1 MDAPMVKV
9 KVEEIN
15 DEIDVE
21 SQEREHFTR
30 ILNSF
35 RSYRTFCQRRVT
47 DTLRYYEGL
56 PTHHKQLIPNFLQ
69 HLTHVQWCI
78 CENYDVLKL
87 IIQDVEHIFENKQN
101 AANAGEDEPTSKAT
115 LPKIS
120 DMDKL
125 KSTLRQF
132 VRDWSTDG
140 QAERDVCY
148 TPVIEE
154 IVKRFPPESCDS
166 SQVSILVPG
175 AGLGRLAFEFAKRG
189 YNCQGN
195 EFSLYMLFSSNFVL
209 NKCKEINNYTLYPWV
224 HQWTNNLRN
233 EDQVRAITFPD
244 VDTSDLPEN
253 ASFSMAAGNFLEVY
267 EDPAVFDC
275 VVTVFFI
282 DTAHNIIAYVEKIF
296 EILKPGGYWVNM
308 GPLLY
313 HYADM
318 PNEVSIELAYED
330 VRSVIEKMGFVF
342 EMEKKNIASTYTEN
356 PASMLTHTYNSVM
369 FVCRKPVMKEEGQ

>member
-154 IVKRFPPESCDS
+154 IIITS
-166 SQVSILVPG
+166 
-175 AGLGRLAFEFAKRG
+175 LAVT
-189 YNCQGN
+189 
-195 EFSLYMLFSSNFVL
+195 LH
-209 NKCKEINNYTLYPWV
+209 KCKEINNYTLYPWV

-267 EDPAVFDC
+267 EDP
-275 VVTVFFI
+275 VFFI